1 MDGVASIGRGPADV
15 VAGCADARPAAKP
28 IALGSLPA
36 DPIQAIQ
43 LINSPGIDAMSNTAA
58 SANVSATQVV
68 CHRCDGIVRVP
79 TDRQGDQPKCP
90 RCHEPLFTGHP
101 VELNSAGFDRQVS
114 QSGVPVVVD
123 FWAPW
128 CGPCRS
134 MAPVFERIAAETEP
148 AARFAKLNT
157 DEAQDIAARY
167 GIRSIP
173 TLMVFKD
180 GREIAR
186 QAGAMDAASMRR
198 WLQANAGI
206 RGRG

>member
-1 MDGVASIGRGPADV
+1 MG
-15 VAGCADARPAAKP
+15 
-28 IALGSLPA
+28 
-36 DPIQAIQ
+36 
-43 LINSPGIDAMSNTAA
+43 NTTA
-58 SANVSATQVV
+58 SANVPATPVV
-68 CHRCDGIVRVP
+68 CQRCDGIVRVP
-79 TDRQGDQPKCP
+79 TDRLADHPNCP

-101 VELNSAGFDRQVS
+101 VELTSAGFDRQVS

-134 MAPVFERIAAETEP
+134 MAPVFERLAAEFEP

-180 GREIAR
+180 GREVAR
-186 QAGAMDAASMRR
+186 QAGALDAASLRR
-198 WLQANAGI
+198 WLDVSLASSS
-206 RGRG
+206 RY